1 MSQRNKN
8 ILLVVGF
15 LLLIL
20 IAYNFAF
27 SKTIALKK
35 QVDTLEQKTKSLSNY
50 ALLAAN
56 LEKREKFA
64 DSILNKNNI
73 NSSSIQNNLLEFLN
87 ILSSDGN
94 FTISD
99 FNEPHTFSE
108 NGATIT
114 SYQFTLKGNY
124 NEVLQVIY
132 SLEQKYNFGRVVNVH
147 FEKKRDYRKE
157 RDYLECSVIVE
168 SLFSE

>member
-1 MSQRNKN
+1 MTQRNKN
-8 ILLVVGF
+8 ILLVIGF
-15 LLLIL
+15 LLLVVV
-20 IAYNFAF
+20 AYNFAF
-27 SKTIALKK
+27 SKTIDLKK
-35 QVDTLEQKTKSLSNY
+35 RINTLEQKTESIESF
-50 ALLAAN
+50 ALAAAT

-64 DSILNKNNI
+64 DSVLNKNNI
-73 NSSSIQNNLLEFLN
+73 KNSSIQNNLLEFLN